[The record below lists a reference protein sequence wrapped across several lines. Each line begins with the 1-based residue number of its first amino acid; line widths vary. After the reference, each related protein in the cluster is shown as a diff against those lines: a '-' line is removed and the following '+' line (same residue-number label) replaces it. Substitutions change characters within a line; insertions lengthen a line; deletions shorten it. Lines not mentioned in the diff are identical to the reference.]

1 MEPYSVAFSASSARL
16 IVVVV
21 VVAVLGCCCWG
32 VINGGLVRILS
43 VVDNEDASIVETKE
57 LPLLFSLL
65 DSTSASAIGGFA
77 I

>member
-43 VVDNEDASIVETKE
+43 VVDNEDASIVE
-57 LPLLFSLL
+57 PRSCRYSFLFSTRRARAL
-65 DSTSASAIGGFA
+65 
-77 I
+77 